1 MGSLAGRLACVT
13 GSTKGVGRDIL
24 LALAREG
31 ADVVVVGR
39 DEQAASSVA
48 QAARAFGV
56 RASSIVT
63 DVTKPDAFAAPC
75 EPSLSTVDILVCSA
89 GTTLPPAPLLSQDWS
104 AYRRCFDLNLF
115 GVMNAVQAVLPGMIA
130 REDGRII
137 AIGGT
142 FGYRGVANHAL
153 YAASKWALR
162 GLMKSLA
169 QEVGRHNVMVNIV
182 APGGIDGEKIRGEFA
197 QEAAREGVPAAEIYQ
212 RFANRAAT
220 GRLVS
225 GDDVAAAV
233 TFLASQGGRLI
244 TGQDIL
250 VDAGTIV

>member
-13 GSTKGVGRDIL
+13 GSTKGVGRDIV

-39 DEQAASSVA
+39 DEAAASAVVQTASSL
-48 QAARAFGV
+48 GV
-56 RASSIVT
+56 RAWS
-63 DVTKPDAFAAPC
+63 TKPDAFAGPC
-75 EPSLSTVDILVCSA
+75 DPPLSTVDILVCSA
-89 GTTLPPAPLLSQDWS
+89 GTTLPAAPLLSQDWN

-142 FGYRGVANHAL
+142 FGYRGVATHAL
-153 YAASKWALR
+153 YSASKWALR

-220 GRLVS
+220 GRLVN
-225 GDDVAAAV
+225 GNDVAAAV
-233 TFLASQGGRLI
+233 VFLASPGGRLI

-250 VDAGTIV
+250 VDGGTIV